1 MTKKDFC
8 NKHECRTI
16 GIIVA
21 AILVLI
27 AVGVTVALIVK
38 KVRLISEHRNMD
50 EGFWVDE
57 VDEDEDD
64 HEDEDLEYANERD
77 FDE

>member
-1 MTKKDFC
+1 MNKKVCWD
-8 NKHECRTI
+8 KKGECPV

-21 AILVLI
+21 AILVVI
-27 AVGVTVALIVK
+27 AVGVTVALIVR